1 MNLGVNKEMTSS
13 WVGETSSIIDGL
25 NRNNYN
31 NNIANRDGNKEHISM
46 LDPHSWFP
54 YKNMNQVV
62 HLCIDLL
69 F

>member
-1 MNLGVNKEMTSS
+1 V
-13 WVGETSSIIDGL
+13 L